1 MKAGGMRTRGIR
13 LFLPN
18 GSLRAR
24 LVLQL
29 LVVAAVLAVLLY
41 FTVRATAD
49 RAAEATQDAILG
61 AATISIAEQ
70 LRATEGGVEV
80 DLAYATFS
88 MLGAMGQDRLFY
100 RIDINGETV
109 TGYDDLPLPALRP
122 ATLSAEFYTS
132 RYLDTQVRIAAVARS
147 MTLDKGPVPVLVL
160 IGQTRQGQAAI
171 ADSLANRAALIG
183 LGFFLLAV
191 PLSLLSAGSVFNP
204 INRLADAVGR
214 RGPRDL
220 RPVRHP
226 APQELAP
233 LIGALNGFV
242 ARLRGALSQTETFIA
257 EAAHHIRTP
266 LSTVRAQAE
275 IALRQ
280 SEDEATRVRL
290 RSMIRGVETSARSA
304 SQLLDHA
311 MVLYRSDQLER
322 VPVDVAI
329 VLRGVARAFEPTA
342 ELLEVALVI
351 SGGHGAMLTQGDP
364 LLIEA
369 ALRNMLDN
377 AIKYSPSETEVQMV
391 LSRQGA
397 MVQVEVLD
405 HGRGLSGADLAE
417 LMPRFARGRNVGDI
431 VGSGLGLTIVTEVA
445 AALGGRFE
453 LRTRAPEEGGT
464 CAIFTLPAL

>member
-1 MKAGGMRTRGIR
+1 MRAVFAT
-13 LFLPN
+13 

-24 LVLQL
+24 LVVQL

-41 FTVRATAD
+41 FTVRSTAD

-61 AATISIAEQ
+61 AATVSIAEQ
-70 LRATEGGVEV
+70 LRGGDGGVEV

-88 MLGAMGQDRLFY
+88 MLGAVGQDRLFY
-100 RIDINGETV
+100 RIDIGGETV
-109 TGYDDLPLPALRP
+109 TGYDDLPVPDVRP
-122 ATLSAEFYTS
+122 ASLAAVFYTTP
-132 RYLDTQVRIAAVARS
+132 YLDTRVRIAAVARS
-147 MTLDKGPVPVLVL
+147 IIVDKGPVPVLVL
-160 IGQTRQGQAAI
+160 VGQTRQGQAAI
-171 ADSLANRAALIG
+171 ADQLANRAGLIG

-204 INRLADAVGR
+204 INRLAEAVGR

-226 APQELAP
+226 APSELAP

-266 LSTVRAQAE
+266 LSTVRSEAE

-280 SEDEATRVRL
+280 STDERTRVRL
-290 RSMIRGVETSARSA
+290 RSMIRGVEASSRSA

-311 MVLYRSDQLER
+311 MVLYRSDQLEG
-322 VPVDVAI
+322 VAVDLCQI
-329 VLRGVARAFEPTA
+329 TRSLARAFGPTA
-342 ELLEVALVI
+342 ELREVTLLVE
-351 SGGHGAMLTQGDP
+351 GDAAP
-364 LLIEA
+364 LCVLGDALLIES
-369 ALRNMLDN
+369 ALRNMVDN
-377 AIKYSPSETEVQMV
+377 AIKYSAVETEVRIVLATDAGMV
-391 LSRQGA
+391 R
-397 MVQVEVLD
+397 VEVCD
-405 HGRGLSGADLAE
+405 QGRGLSGAGLTE
-417 LMPRFARGRNVGDI
+417 LSGRFTRGGNVGDV

-453 LRTRAPEEGGT
+453 LVERDTGGT
-464 CAIFTLPAL
+464 CASLFLPQL

>member
-1 MKAGGMRTRGIR
+1 MR

-18 GSLRAR
+18 GSLRAK

-29 LVVAAVLAVLLY
+29 LVVAAVLAVTLY

-61 AATISIAEQ
+61 AATTSIAEQ
-70 LRATEGGVEV
+70 LRATEEGVEV

-100 RIDINGETV
+100 RIDIDGETV
-109 TGYDDLPLPALRP
+109 TGYDDLPLPVVFPAAL
-122 ATLSAEFYTS
+122 AAEFYTS
-132 RYLDTQVRIAAVARS
+132 PYLDTELRIAAVARS
-147 MTLDKGPVPVLVL
+147 MVVGNGPVPVTVLVL
-160 IGQTRQGQAAI
+160 VGQTRQGQAAI
-171 ADSLANRAALIG
+171 ADSLANRAALFG
-183 LGFFLLAV
+183 LGFFVLAV

-204 INRLADAVGR
+204 INRLAEAVGR

-226 APQELAP
+226 TPRELAP
-233 LIGALNGFV
+233 LVGALNGFV

-266 LSTVRAQAE
+266 LSTVRTEAE

-280 SEDEATRVRL
+280 SNDEATRVRL

-322 VPVDVAI
+322 VEVDLSAV
-329 VLRGVARAFEPTA
+329 VRSVARAFEPTA
-342 ELLEVALVI
+342 ELKELALVVE
-351 SGGHGAMLTQGDP
+351 GDGVPMLTQGDP
-364 LLIEA
+364 LLIES
-369 ALRNMLDN
+369 ALRNLVDN
-377 AIKYSPSETEVQMV
+377 AIKYSDVETEVRITLSQADGMV
-391 LSRQGA
+391 
-397 MVQVEVLD
+397 MVEVFD
-405 HGRGLSGADLAE
+405 QGRGLSGASVAE
-417 LMPRFARGRNVGDI
+417 LTSRFTRGGNVADV

-445 AALGGRFE
+445 TALGGRFE
-453 LRTRAPEEGGT
+453 LRQREMGGT
-464 CAIFTLPAL
+464 CASLSLPQL

>member
-1 MKAGGMRTRGIR
+1 MKLIG
-13 LFLPN
+13 PN

-29 LVVAAVLAVLLY
+29 LAVAAVLAVMLY
-41 FTVRATAD
+41 FTVRSTAD

-61 AATISIAEQ
+61 AATTSIAEQ
-70 LRATEGGVEV
+70 LRATDDGIEV

-100 RIDINGETV
+100 RIDIGGETV
-109 TGYDDLPLPALRP
+109 TGYDDLPLPDLPPVSLA
-122 ATLSAEFYTS
+122 AEFYTS
-132 RYLDTQVRIAAVARS
+132 PYLDTDLRIAAVARS
-147 MTLDKGPVPVLVL
+147 MVVGNGPVPVLVL
-160 IGQTRQGQAAI
+160 VGQTRQGQAAI
-171 ADSLANRAALIG
+171 ADRLANRAALIG
-183 LGFFLLAV
+183 VGFFVLAV

-204 INRLADAVGR
+204 INRLAEAVGR

-226 APQELAP
+226 APRELAP
-233 LIGALNGFV
+233 LLGALNGFV

-266 LSTVRAQAE
+266 LSTVRTEAE

-280 SEDEATRVRL
+280 SEDEPTRVRL

-322 VPVDVAI
+322 VEVDLSV
-329 VLRGVARAFEPTA
+329 VVRNVARAFEPTA
-342 ELLEVALVI
+342 ELKELSLRVLGDEVPI
-351 SGGHGAMLTQGDP
+351 LTIGDP

-369 ALRNMLDN
+369 ALRNLVDN
-377 AIKYSPSETEVQMV
+377 AIKYSAAETEVRIV
-391 LSRQGA
+391 LSQTGD
-397 MVQVEVLD
+397 MVRAEVLD
-405 HGRGLSGADLAE
+405 EGRGLSGATVAQLSS
-417 LMPRFARGRNVGDI
+417 RFTRGGNVGDV
-431 VGSGLGLTIVTEVA
+431 VGSGLGLTIVAEVA
-445 AALGGRFE
+445 AALGGRFTLQQRE
-453 LRTRAPEEGGT
+453 TGGT
-464 CAIFTLPAL
+464 CASFSLPRH

>member
-1 MKAGGMRTRGIR
+1 MRA
-13 LFLPN
+13 FLPN
-18 GSLRAR
+18 GSLRAK
-24 LVLQL
+24 LVVQL

-41 FTVRATAD
+41 FTVRTTAD

-61 AATISIAEQ
+61 AATTSIAEQ
-70 LRATEGGVEV
+70 LRATEDGIEV

-88 MLGAMGQDRLFY
+88 MLGAIGQDRLFY
-100 RIDINGETV
+100 RIDIGGKTV
-109 TGYDDLPLPALRP
+109 TGYDDMPPP
-122 ATLSAEFYTS
+122 EAEPSSLAAMFYTAP
-132 RYLDTQVRIAAVARS
+132 YLDADLRIAAVARS
-147 MTLDKGPVPVLVL
+147 MIVGDGPVPVLVL
-160 IGQTRQGQAAI
+160 VGQTRLGQAAI

-204 INRLADAVGR
+204 INRLAEAVGR

-226 APQELAP
+226 APRELAP

-266 LSTVRAQAE
+266 LSTVRTEAE

-280 SEDEATRVRL
+280 SNDEGTRVRL
-290 RSMIRGVETSARSA
+290 RSMIRGVEASARSA

-311 MVLYRSDQLER
+311 MVLYRSDQLES
-322 VPVDVAI
+322 VEVDLAAVA
-329 VLRGVARAFEPTA
+329 RNVARAFEPTA
-342 ELLEVALVI
+342 ELKELVL
-351 SGGHGAMLTQGDP
+351 SVVCEGPLMTTGDP
-364 LLIEA
+364 LLVES
-369 ALRNMLDN
+369 ALRNLVDN
-377 AIKYSPSETEVQMV
+377 AIKYSEAETEVRIV
-391 LSRQGA
+391 LSQANGMA
-397 MVQVEVLD
+397 VVQVFD
-405 HGRGLSGADLAE
+405 QGRGLQGVPVAQLTG
-417 LMPRFARGRNVGDI
+417 RFTRGQNVGDV

-453 LRTRAPEEGGT
+453 LTQIGTGGT
-464 CAIFTLPAL
+464 CASLFLPAL

>member
-1 MKAGGMRTRGIR
+1 MRVIG
-13 LFLPN
+13 LN

-29 LVVAAVLAVLLY
+29 LAVAAVLAVALY
-41 FTVRATAD
+41 FTVRSTAD

-61 AATISIAEQ
+61 AATTSIAEQ
-70 LRATEGGVEV
+70 LRATEDGIEV

-88 MLGAMGQDRLFY
+88 MLGAVAQDRLFY
-100 RIDINGETV
+100 RIDIGGETV
-109 TGYDDLPLPALRP
+109 TGYEDLPMPETPPAAL
-122 ATLSAEFYTS
+122 AASFYNQP
-132 RYLDTQVRIAAVARS
+132 YLDTDLRIAAVARS
-147 MTLDKGPVPVLVL
+147 MVVGSRPVPVLVL
-160 IGQTRQGQAAI
+160 VGQTRQGQAAI

-183 LGFFLLAV
+183 VGFFVLAV

-204 INRLADAVGR
+204 INRLAEAVGR

-226 APQELAP
+226 TPRELAP
-233 LIGALNGFV
+233 LVGALNGFV

-266 LSTVRAQAE
+266 LSTVRTEAE

-280 SEDEATRVRL
+280 SDDEATRVRL

-322 VPVDVAI
+322 VEVDLSV
-329 VLRGVARAFEPTA
+329 VLRNVARAFEPTA
-342 ELLEVALVI
+342 ELKELSLRVI
-351 SGGHGAMLTQGDP
+351 GDAAPMRTKGDP

-369 ALRNMLDN
+369 ALRNLVDN
-377 AIKYSPSETEVQMV
+377 AIKYSPAETEVQMV
-391 LSRQGA
+391 LSAADG
-397 MVQVEVLD
+397 MLHVQVRDE
-405 HGRGLSGADLAE
+405 GRGLSGATMAE
-417 LMPRFARGRNVGDI
+417 LSRRFTRGGNVGDV
-431 VGSGLGLTIVTEVA
+431 VGSGLGLTIVAEVA
-445 AALGGRFE
+445 GALGGRFTLE
-453 LRTRAPEEGGT
+453 QRETGGT
-464 CAIFTLPAL
+464 CASFSLPQL

>member
-1 MKAGGMRTRGIR
+1 MKV
-13 LFLPN
+13 FLPN
-18 GSLRAR
+18 GSLRAK

-41 FTVRATAD
+41 FTVRTTAD

-61 AATISIAEQ
+61 AATTSIAEQ
-70 LRATEGGVEV
+70 LRATEDGVDV

-88 MLGAMGQDRLFY
+88 MLGAIGQDRLFY
-100 RIDINGETV
+100 RIDIEGKTV
-109 TGYDDLPLPALRP
+109 TGYEDLPLPDSPP
-122 ATLSAEFYTS
+122 AGLAATFYTS
-132 RYLDTQVRIAAVARS
+132 PYLDANLRIAAVSRS
-147 MTLDKGPVPVLVL
+147 MTFDKGPVPVLVM

-171 ADSLANRAALIG
+171 ADSLANRAALVG

-204 INRLADAVGR
+204 INRLAEAVGR

-226 APQELAP
+226 APRELAP

-280 SEDEATRVRL
+280 SDDEATRVRL

-322 VPVDVAI
+322 VPVDLSQV
-329 VLRGVARAFEPTA
+329 VRNVARAFEPTA
-342 ELLEVALVI
+342 ELKEVTLVVT
-351 SGGHGAMLTQGDP
+351 GDDGAMMTQGDP

-369 ALRNMLDN
+369 ALRNLLDN
-377 AIKYSPSETEVQMV
+377 AIKYSAPETEVRMDV
-391 LSRQGA
+391 TRADGTVRVS
-397 MVQVEVLD
+397 VLD
-405 HGRGLSGADLAE
+405 QGRGLSGASLAE
-417 LMPRFARGRNVGDI
+417 LSQRFTRGGNVGDV
-431 VGSGLGLTIVTEVA
+431 VGSGLGLTIVAEVA
-445 AALGGRFE
+445 TALGGQFD
-453 LRTRAPEEGGT
+453 LRERTGLQSGGGT
-464 CAIFTLPAL
+464 CASFILPAL